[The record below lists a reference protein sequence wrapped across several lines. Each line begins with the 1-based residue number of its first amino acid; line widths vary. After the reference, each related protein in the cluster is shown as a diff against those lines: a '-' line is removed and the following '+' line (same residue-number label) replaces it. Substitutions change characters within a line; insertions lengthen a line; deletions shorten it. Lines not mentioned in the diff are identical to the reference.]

1 MAESTAIRGTFESV
15 HEAPRTQQQHA
26 FAPDAAASSAVAA
39 SDFVP
44 MLVLCTPI
52 LCASLF
58 SKLGIPGY
66 ASLGIGIGIPLT
78 MLALAIGILNNS
90 VRLDPRRLGFY
101 CITLAVLVLPQLL
114 QAGTFS
120 TDSLMMLAVLHI
132 PYAMVVTRGHE
143 LAMRVLKFFLHIA
156 SLLAVLAVA
165 QYFLQGFIDQALL
178 YPIDNLVPQQ
188 FVVQGFNA
196 QGTIHYAS
204 TQVRATGMFMLEPS
218 FLTQFLAIA
227 IIAETLTSTKLW
239 RLGLYAAGILVAHAG
254 TGMLILL
261 IVMPFVVLT
270 RRRWDLLLI
279 GVLGVAFVVAFGE
292 VLNLDFITNRAGEF
306 SDPNSSG
313 FARFVGGFYMF
324 NEMLWPNLARAL
336 FGYGAGSFM
345 EYTHLF
351 TTEVADMPMTKMIF
365 EFGLVGAIVYFS
377 FIASCL
383 FSSPLPKLLSL
394 GVALSFLLNGMYVP
408 FSHGLALGLLVL
420 TSLPPNRTVPAGK
433 PQPVPAVDRT

>member
-1 MAESTAIRGTFESV
+1 VAESTAIAGAFQSV
-15 HEAPRTQQQHA
+15 HEAPRTQQQRA
-26 FAPDAAASSAVAA
+26 FARR
-39 SDFVP
+39 DFVP

-58 SKLGIPGY
+58 SKFGIPGY

-78 MLALAIGILNNS
+78 TIALGIGILNNC
-90 VRLDPRRLGFY
+90 VRLDPRRLSFF
-101 CITLAVLVLPQLL
+101 CLTLAVLVLPQLL

-120 TDSLMMLAVLHI
+120 TDSLMMMAVLHI

-143 LAMRVLKFFLHIA
+143 LAERVLKFFLHIA
-156 SLLAVLAVA
+156 SVLAVLAIA
-165 QYFLQGFIDQALL
+165 QYFLQGRIDQALL
-178 YPIDNLVPQQ
+178 YPIDNLLPQQ

-196 QGTIHYAS
+196 QGTIKYGS
-204 TQVRATGMFMLEPS
+204 DQVRATGMFMLEPS
-218 FLTQFLAIA
+218 FLAQFLGVA
-227 IIAETLTSTKLW
+227 IIAEALTSKRLW
-239 RLGLYAAGILVAHAG
+239 RLGLYGVGILMAHAG

-261 IVMPFVVLT
+261 IVMPFVVIT

-279 GVLGVAFVVAFGE
+279 GVLGGAIVIAFGE
-292 VLNLDFITNRAGEF
+292 VLGLDFVANRAGEF

-324 NEMLWPNLARAL
+324 EQMLWPNLPRAL

-351 TTEVADMPMTKMIF
+351 TIEVADMPMTKMIF
-365 EFGLVGAIVYFS
+365 EFGLVGAAVYFT
-377 FIASCL
+377 FVASCL
-383 FSSPLPKLLSL
+383 FNSPLPKLLSL
-394 GVALSFLLNGMYVP
+394 GIALSFLLNGMYVP

-420 TSLPPNRTVPAGK
+420 TSLPPNRTAPAGK
-433 PQPVPAVDRT
+433 PQPAQAIDRG

>member
-1 MAESTAIRGTFESV
+1 VADSSAIAGAFDSV
-15 HEAPRTQQQHA
+15 HEAPRTQQQR
-26 FAPDAAASSAVAA
+26 
-39 SDFVP
+39 DFVP

-52 LCASLF
+52 LCASVF
-58 SKLGIPGY
+58 SKFGVPGY
-66 ASLGIGIGIPLT
+66 ASLGIGIALPLMAVALGI
-78 MLALAIGILNNS
+78 GVLNNC

-101 CITLAVLVLPQLL
+101 CITVAVLVLPQLL

-120 TDSLMMLAVLHI
+120 QQSLMMLAALHI
-132 PYAMVVTRGHE
+132 PYVMVVTGGHE
-143 LAMRVLKFFLHIA
+143 LAPRALKFFLHIA
-156 SLLAVLAVA
+156 SLLAVLAIA

-178 YPIDNLVPQQ
+178 YPIDNLIPQE

-204 TQVRATGMFMLEPS
+204 SQVRATGVFMLEPS
-218 FLTQFLAIA
+218 FLTQFLAVA
-227 IIAETLTSTKLW
+227 IIAESLTSTKLW
-239 RLGLYAAGILVAHAG
+239 RLGLYGAGILVAHAG

-261 IVMPFVVLT
+261 IVMPFVVIT
-270 RRRWDLLLI
+270 RRRWDLLLL
-279 GVLGVAFVVAFGE
+279 GALGVAIVVAFGE
-292 VLNLDFITNRAGEF
+292 VLNLDFITSRTGEF

-324 NEMLWPNLARAL
+324 EEMLWPNLTRAL

-351 TTEVADMPMTKMIF
+351 SIEVADMPMTKMIF
-365 EFGLVGAIVYFS
+365 EFGLVGAAVYFT

-394 GVALSFLLNGMYVP
+394 GIALSCLLNGMYVP

-420 TSLPPNRTVPAGK
+420 TSLPPNRTLPVGK
-433 PQPVPAVDRT
+433 PQPTPAIART

>member
-1 MAESTAIRGTFESV
+1 
-15 HEAPRTQQQHA
+15 
-26 FAPDAAASSAVAA
+26 
-39 SDFVP
+39 

-58 SKLGIPGY
+58 SKFGIPGY

-78 MLALAIGILNNS
+78 TIALGLGILNNC
-90 VRLDPRRLGFY
+90 VRLEPRRLGFF
-101 CITLAVLVLPQLL
+101 CLTLAVLVLPQLL

-143 LAMRVLKFFLHIA
+143 LAERVLQVFLHIA
-156 SLLAVLAVA
+156 SVLAALAIA
-165 QYFLQGFIDQALL
+165 QYFLQGFVDQVLL

-196 QGTIHYAS
+196 QGTINYGS

-227 IIAETLTSTKLW
+227 IIAESLMSKRLW
-239 RLGLYAAGILVAHAG
+239 RLGLYGVGILMAHAG

-261 IVMPFVVLT
+261 VVMPFVVIT

-279 GVLGVAFVVAFGE
+279 GVAGIAFVLAFGE
-292 VLNLDFITNRAGEF
+292 ALNLDFLTSRANEF

-324 NEMLWPNLARAL
+324 EQMLWPNLTRAL
-336 FGYGAGSFM
+336 FGYGAGSFL

-351 TTEVADMPMTKMIF
+351 TIEVADMPMTKMIF
-365 EFGLVGAIVYFS
+365 EFGLVGAATYFT
-377 FIASCL
+377 FIATCL

-394 GVALSFLLNGMYVP
+394 GIALSFLLNGMYVP

-420 TSLPPNRTVPAGK
+420 TSLPPNRTLTVGK
-433 PQPVPAVDRT
+433 AQPGSAIARV